1 MSVIGLPVGL
11 ALCAALCHAAWNVHI
26 KSAEDPLRFAASAV
40 ALGTLLATPVAGG
53 LWLASGRPDLPPAG
67 WSLAVLSGGVELA
80 YFHALADG
88 YRRGDVSS
96 VYPVAR
102 GTAPALAALVG
113 VGVLGERLLPLQAAG
128 VAVVVAGIW
137 LSRPLARSRR
147 ALVPAI
153 LTGVLIAAYQAV
165 DTVGVSLGPWW
176 LYAWAVFACRSVWLL
191 PWARLGGLRRALAG
205 GALTTCSYGMV
216 LAALS
221 IAPLALVAPLR
232 EAGVVV
238 VGLWGVYRMG
248 ERDSAVLKLVG
259 ATAVLAGVGLLA
271 VG

>member
-1 MSVIGLPVGL
+1 MIGLPVGL
-11 ALCAALCHAAWNVHI
+11 ALCAALFHAAWNVHI

-40 ALGTLLATPVAGG
+40 AVGTLLATPLVAA
-53 LWLASGRPDLPPAG
+53 LWLAGGRPALPPAG
-67 WSLAVLSGGVELA
+67 WGLAVLSGGVELA

-96 VYPVAR
+96 VYPIAR
-102 GTAPALAALVG
+102 GTAPVLAALVG
-113 VGVLGERLLPLQAAG
+113 VGVLGEHLQPLQAAG
-128 VAVVVAGIW
+128 VAVVVGGIW
-137 LSRPLARSRR
+137 LSRPPARSRQ
-147 ALVPAI
+147 ALVPAV

-165 DTVGVSLGPWW
+165 DAVGVGLGPWW

-191 PWARLGGLRRALAG
+191 PWARLRGLPQALAG

-221 IAPLALVAPLR
+221 VAPLALVAPLR
-232 EAGVVV
+232 EAGVVI

-248 ERDSAVLKLVG
+248 ERDSAVWKLVG
-259 ATAVLAGVGLLA
+259 ATAVLAGIGLLA
-271 VG
+271 VA